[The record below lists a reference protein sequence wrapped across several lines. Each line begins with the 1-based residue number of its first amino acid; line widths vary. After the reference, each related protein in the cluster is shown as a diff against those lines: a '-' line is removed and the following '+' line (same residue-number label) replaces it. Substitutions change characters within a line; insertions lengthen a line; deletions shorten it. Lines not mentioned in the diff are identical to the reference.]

1 MNTAVLQAEIS
12 GDPLGRGYPG
22 MNSQEIADDINTE
35 YRSRNRTSMS
45 ASEVANQM
53 DNTEWG
59 DLTVDEKR
67 EIWDVLH
74 MGSALNPFGIEATIF
89 TSVFGASTTIT
100 NLQAAR
106 VEDISR
112 GVELGLG
119 HVKVGHVNMAGA

>member
-1 MNTAVLQAEIS
+1 
-12 GDPLGRGYPG
+12 